1 MIQNWD
7 IVSRIDPQTKSLLY
21 ALVIDGTEHDARLI
35 AKKLAG
41 YAQAPTAA
49 VAPFVYQFELPSDMD
64 EGTLDKIRTAVTE
77 GISQTNKVNQFV
89 PGGVLGE
96 PLFNQDVT
104 KEDKDFP
111 TFITLDPSESFFSPS
126 GAGDVANRD
135 TIGRGSIDLDVP
147 AGLDLQKQV
156 VSTQSEALPEELAK
170 LAAKHQPNATTVPP
184 APAEK
189 APAEEVHAPQVPAAE
204 PAQGP
209 AVPAAETPVPE
220 VSAPAEEGNPINDKD
235 MLIKDMEGT
244 LLDQMPLD
252 DIFEAKTKYDMFLD
266 LNDPKANQQANAGR
280 DAKLGD
286 LADGK
291 DSLEETFNIFE
302 QKIKDETCFM
312 DLDAQ
317 GHITTRAAGA
327 ATPEKAP
334 AAQVSVPPAEDK
346 KPEEPAA
353 QAAVPP
359 IQATPQEPSA
369 PVSKPQAPEEDSL
382 KIQIRAPQPQT
393 AQETPA
399 AVQEAPGNDTFRLS
413 NHDSTIHPEASG
425 MPDVAAPQTAQ
436 EPEKENSV
444 QMPEEL
450 KILDTIAPVAG
461 VSVRHFDATEH
472 QPANPDTDLPEIT
485 IRERVDAL
493 EKTFNLETTI
503 NKETLQR
510 TFQQTLDTETPELAH
525 PLRTETTAM
534 REMREHQEALLREG
548 VAPEVP
554 QMAPKVQQAEPQAP
568 QAVPQAPQMAQAVPE
583 VPQMAQT
590 EPQAPQMAQAE
601 PQAPQAEISMPA
613 ATVVPSAP
621 QQQVATQEQATPQ
634 QQVAPQ
640 PKPSV
645 PGAPT
650 PAAPV
655 LAPAKPADLPD
666 IPRVQPAQ
674 SVAPAQPA
682 KPQAAP
688 VEAAPA
694 QPAPAV
700 QEVALPKHKTFR
712 IKLKK
717 PLEQTK
723 APAIDD
729 LHLQNDNKA
738 ESVMQENNEAKHTFR
753 IRRKEPLT
761 QPQAPLQPAAP
772 RPEPV
777 QAPQQPHVPPTPA
790 QPAVQPAPMQQPA
803 PQPAVQP
810 APVPQPAPAPQPAVQ
825 PAPVQQHAPTP
836 QPAPARPAALGPNS
850 TGARVEKPKTIDH
863 SIELPLSELKKHN
876 WPLEVPLVPTYTLE
890 NLVISVNRFAHATT
904 VSVIDAPGKLY
915 NPLVL
920 FGPTGTGKT
929 HFLNAIGYAMS
940 QKLGQE
946 NIFMTNGV
954 RLSRGIQRYVM
965 EGNIDKFEKFMD
977 SVKVLLIDD
986 IHLIAVNEQNR
997 VHISNLLNKFLK
1009 AQKQIVIT
1017 SKYPPESL
1025 AKLEELINFK
1035 LDSGWISELKS
1046 AHGPAHFKIVKKML
1060 TDNGIDLTDNQ
1071 VEAFFG
1077 APNIT
1082 LSTVSRSIRRIK
1094 VLEQVIFP
1102 GLEGVDRSQVM
1113 ILEKLLATKGED
1125 KNSAIMKHSPDEIT
1139 SLPPFGKG
1147 EWGRIGFFYPQNS
1160 SNMMNWMVYALSERA
1175 KELGIEG
1182 SFEIAVRSSY
1192 ATENVISSAFK
1203 IANLCDNKKLKGAV
1217 ILGPSLQVCDPSV
1230 RENFYDILT
1239 HMLEVMLIRC
1249 GIINMEDVSLP
1260 STYVKLI
1267 SELLR

>member
-170 LAAKHQPNATTVPP
+170 LAAKHQPNAAAVPP

-189 APAEEVHAPQVPAAE
+189 APAEEVHTPQVPAAAE

-209 AVPAAETPVPE
+209 AVPAAETPAPE
-220 VSAPAEEGNPINDKD
+220 VSAPAEESNPINDKD

-359 IQATPQEPSA
+359 LQTAPQEPSA

-393 AQETPA
+393 AQETPSA
-399 AVQEAPGNDTFRLS
+399 AQEAPGNDMFRLS
-413 NHDSTIHPEASG
+413 NHDGTIHPAASG
-425 MPDVAAPQTAQ
+425 MPDVAAPQTAPQ
-436 EPEKENSV
+436 PEKENSV

-534 REMREHQEALLREG
+534 REMRERQEALLREG
-548 VAPEVP
+548 VA
-554 QMAPKVQQAEPQAP
+554 
-568 QAVPQAPQMAQAVPE
+568 PQAPQMAQAVPE
-583 VPQMAQT
+583 VPQ
-590 EPQAPQMAQAE
+590 
-601 PQAPQAEISMPA
+601 AEISMPA
-613 ATVVPSAP
+613 APDVPLASQGQVAP
-621 QQQVATQEQATPQ
+621 QQQVAMQE
-634 QQVAPQ
+634 QVAPQ

-645 PGAPT
+645 PGAPM

-655 LAPAKPADLPD
+655 LAPAQPADLPD

-674 SVAPAQPA
+674 SVAPAQSA

-700 QEVALPKHKTFR
+700 QEVTLPKHKTFR

-717 PLEQTK
+717 PLEQTQ
-723 APAIDD
+723 APATDD

-777 QAPQQPHVPPTPA
+777 QAPQQPQVPPIPA

-810 APVPQPAPAPQPAVQ
+810 APVPHAPQPAVQ
-825 PAPVQQHAPTP
+825 PAPVQQPAPAP

-1125 KNSAIMKHSPDEIT
+1125 QNSAIMKHSPDEIT

>member
-170 LAAKHQPNATTVPP
+170 LAAKHRPNAATVPP

-189 APAEEVHAPQVPAAE
+189 APAAEVHAPQVPAAE

-209 AVPAAETPVPE
+209 AVPAAETPAPE
-220 VSAPAEEGNPINDKD
+220 VSAPAEESNPINDKD

-359 IQATPQEPSA
+359 IQAAPQEPSA

-399 AVQEAPGNDTFRLS
+399 AAQEAPGNDTFRLS
-413 NHDSTIHPEASG
+413 NHDGTINPAASG
-425 MPDVAAPQTAQ
+425 MPDVAAPQTAP

-485 IRERVDAL
+485 IRERVDVL

-534 REMREHQEALLREG
+534 REMRERQEALLREG

-554 QMAPKVQQAEPQAP
+554 QVAPKVQQAEPQAP
-568 QAVPQAPQMAQAVPE
+568 QMAQVVPEVPQAVPE
-583 VPQMAQT
+583 VPQI
-590 EPQAPQMAQAE
+590 APKVQQAE
-601 PQAPQAEISMPA
+601 PQVPQAEISMPA
-613 ATVVPSAP
+613 
-621 QQQVATQEQATPQ
+621 
-634 QQVAPQ
+634 
-640 PKPSV
+640 
-645 PGAPT
+645 G
-650 PAAPV
+650 PV

-674 SVAPAQPA
+674 SVVPAQPA

-688 VEAAPA
+688 VEASPA

-723 APAIDD
+723 APATDD

-777 QAPQQPHVPPTPA
+777 QAPQQPQVPPIPA

-810 APVPQPAPAPQPAVQ
+810 APVPHAPQPAVQ
-825 PAPVQQHAPTP
+825 PAPVQQPAPAP

-1125 KNSAIMKHSPDEIT
+1125 QNSAIMKHSPDEIT

>member
-111 TFITLDPSESFFSPS
+111 TFITLDPSESFFRPS
-126 GAGDVANRD
+126 ETGENSVGRVAA
-135 TIGRGSIDLDVP
+135 GRGSIDLDMP
-147 AGLDLQKQV
+147 TGIDLQKQV
-156 VSTQSEALPEELAK
+156 ISTQTDNTPDEA
-170 LAAKHQPNATTVPP
+170 QPAPQPQVPP
-184 APAEK
+184 QGTAPAE
-189 APAEEVHAPQVPAAE
+189 PEVVAVRPTAAVNAAE
-204 PAQGP
+204 ATPST
-209 AVPAAETPVPE
+209 ET
-220 VSAPAEEGNPINDKD
+220 GNPINDKD

-266 LNDPKANQQANAGR
+266 LNDPKINQQANAGR
-280 DAKLGD
+280 NAKLAD

-312 DLDAQ
+312 DLDEH
-317 GHITTRAAGA
+317 GHITMRAPVPAQPEQTPA
-327 ATPEKAP
+327 AQTPRVAPAP
-334 AAQVSVPPAEDK
+334 AAEVKEPQVPAKPAPTSTENTVPDAVSA
-346 KPEEPAA
+346 PAA
-353 QAAVPP
+353 EARE
-359 IQATPQEPSA
+359 TA
-369 PVSKPQAPEEDSL
+369 PAQEDSL
-382 KIQIRAPQPQT
+382 KIQIRTPQ
-393 AQETPA
+393 AQEDSSALQTPK
-399 AVQEAPGNDTFRLS
+399 VAPNEPDTLQLS
-413 NHDSTIHPEASG
+413 NHNGAIDPLPVGQTGEPAQMEPEAEE
-425 MPDVAAPQTAQ
+425 DAA
-436 EPEKENSV
+436 

-450 KILDTIAPVAG
+450 KILNTVSPMAG

-472 QPANPDTDLPEIT
+472 PAENPDSDLPEIT
-485 IRERVDAL
+485 IRERVDVL
-493 EKTFNLETTI
+493 DKTFNLETTI
-503 NKETLQR
+503 NKETIQR
-510 TFQQTLDTETPELAH
+510 TFQHSLNTQSPEKAR

-534 REMREHQEALLREG
+534 REMRLRQEARLNEG
-548 VAPEVP
+548 LT
-554 QMAPKVQQAEPQAP
+554 PQAP
-568 QAVPQAPQMAQAVPE
+568 QIQ
-583 VPQMAQT
+583 
-590 EPQAPQMAQAE
+590 EPQANTFTAKAQHPAV
-601 PQAPQAEISMPA
+601 PTAPEEKSASLSAMP
-613 ATVVPSAP
+613 P
-621 QQQVATQEQATPQ
+621 
-634 QQVAPQ
+634 
-640 PKPSV
+640 
-645 PGAPT
+645 
-650 PAAPV
+650 
-655 LAPAKPADLPD
+655 
-666 IPRVQPAQ
+666 
-674 SVAPAQPA
+674 VAPALAATPEPATQPA
-682 KPQAAP
+682 ALQTAP
-688 VEAAPA
+688 TAPA
-694 QPAPAV
+694 PMPQPEEPVPPAA
-700 QEVALPKHKTFR
+700 QEVALPKHQTFR

-717 PLEQTK
+717 PLEQTQ
-723 APAIDD
+723 ASANDD
-729 LHLQNDNKA
+729 LYLQNDKKA
-738 ESVMQENNEAKHTFR
+738 ESVMQENNEAKLTFR

-761 QPQAPLQPAAP
+761 QPHAPVQPAAP
-772 RPEPV
+772 QVAQAPV
-777 QAPQQPHVPPTPA
+777 QAPHQPHVPTTPA
-790 QPAVQPAPMQQPA
+790 QPAVRPTPAPQPSVHPAPMQQAAPA
-803 PQPAVQP
+803 PK
-810 APVPQPAPAPQPAVQ
+810 PAPAQVS
-825 PAPVQQHAPTP
+825 
-836 QPAPARPAALGPNS
+836 ALGPNS
-850 TGARVEKPKTIDH
+850 TGAKIEKTKTIDH

-876 WPLEVPLVPTYTLE
+876 WPLEVPLVPTFTLD
-890 NLVISVNRFAHATT
+890 NMVISVNRFAHATT
-904 VSVIDAPGKLY
+904 VSVIDSPGKLY

-1060 TDNGIDLTDNQ
+1060 TDNGIDLTDSQ

-1077 APNIT
+1077 APNMT

-1102 GLEGVDRSQVM
+1102 GLEGVDRSQAM

-1125 KNSAIMKHSPDEIT
+1125 QNSAIMKRSPDEIT

-1192 ATENVISSAFK
+1192 ATENIISSAFK

-1249 GIINMEDVSLP
+1249 GIINMEDAGLP

>member
-126 GAGDVANRD
+126 GAGDVANRN

-147 AGLDLQKQV
+147 AGLDMQKQV

-170 LAAKHQPNATTVPP
+170 LAAKHQPDAATVPP

-317 GHITTRAAGA
+317 GHITTRAAQA

-359 IQATPQEPSA
+359 IQTAPQEPSV

-413 NHDSTIHPEASG
+413 NHDGTINPAASG
-425 MPDVAAPQTAQ
+425 MPDVAAPQTAPQ
-436 EPEKENSV
+436 PEKENSV

-534 REMREHQEALLREG
+534 REMRERQEALLREG

-554 QMAPKVQQAEPQAP
+554 QIAPKVQQAE
-568 QAVPQAPQMAQAVPE
+568 PQAPQMAQAVPE
-583 VPQMAQT
+583 VPQIAPKVQQT
-590 EPQAPQMAQAE
+590 EPQV
-601 PQAPQAEISMPA
+601 PQAEISMPA
-613 ATVVPSAP
+613 
-621 QQQVATQEQATPQ
+621 
-634 QQVAPQ
+634 
-640 PKPSV
+640 
-645 PGAPT
+645 G
-650 PAAPV
+650 PV

-723 APAIDD
+723 APATDD

-777 QAPQQPHVPPTPA
+777 QAPQQPQVPPTPA

-810 APVPQPAPAPQPAVQ
+810 APVPHAPQPAVQ
-825 PAPVQQHAPTP
+825 PAPVQQTAPAP

-1125 KNSAIMKHSPDEIT
+1125 QNSAIMKHSPDEIT

>member
-126 GAGDVANRD
+126 EAGDVANRD

-170 LAAKHQPNATTVPP
+170 LAAKHQPNAATVPP

-204 PAQGP
+204 PAQVP
-209 AVPAAETPVPE
+209 AVPAAETPAPE
-220 VSAPAEEGNPINDKD
+220 ASAPAEEGNPINDKD

-334 AAQVSVPPAEDK
+334 AAQVSVPPAKDK

-359 IQATPQEPSA
+359 IQTAPQEPSA

-382 KIQIRAPQPQT
+382 KIQIRAPQPQP

-399 AVQEAPGNDTFRLS
+399 AAQEAPGNDTFRLS
-413 NHDSTIHPEASG
+413 NHDGTINPAASG
-425 MPDVAAPQTAQ
+425 MPDVAAPQTAPQ
-436 EPEKENSV
+436 PGKENSV

-485 IRERVDAL
+485 IRERVDVL

-534 REMREHQEALLREG
+534 REMRERQEALLREG

-554 QMAPKVQQAEPQAP
+554 QIAPKVQQAEPQAP
-568 QAVPQAPQMAQAVPE
+568 QMAQAVPD
-583 VPQMAQT
+583 VPQV
-590 EPQAPQMAQAE
+590 APKVQQAE
-601 PQAPQAEISMPA
+601 PQVPQAEISMPA
-613 ATVVPSAP
+613 
-621 QQQVATQEQATPQ
+621 
-634 QQVAPQ
+634 
-640 PKPSV
+640 
-645 PGAPT
+645 G
-650 PAAPV
+650 PV

-717 PLEQTK
+717 PLEQTQ
-723 APAIDD
+723 APATDD

-777 QAPQQPHVPPTPA
+777 QAPQQPQVPPIPA

-810 APVPQPAPAPQPAVQ
+810 APVPHAPQPAVQ
-825 PAPVQQHAPTP
+825 PAPVQQPAPAP

-1125 KNSAIMKHSPDEIT
+1125 QNSAIMKHSPDEIT

>member
-147 AGLDLQKQV
+147 AGLDMQKQV

-170 LAAKHQPNATTVPP
+170 LAAKHRPDAAAVPP

-189 APAEEVHAPQVPAAE
+189 APAAEVHAPQVPAAE
-204 PAQGP
+204 PAQVP

-220 VSAPAEEGNPINDKD
+220 VSATAEEGNPINDKD

-334 AAQVSVPPAEDK
+334 AAQASVPPAEDK

-359 IQATPQEPSA
+359 LQTAPQEPSA

-399 AVQEAPGNDTFRLS
+399 TVQEAPGNDTFRLS
-413 NHDSTIHPEASG
+413 NHDGTINPAASG
-425 MPDVAAPQTAQ
+425 MPDVAAPQTAPQ
-436 EPEKENSV
+436 PEKENSV

-534 REMREHQEALLREG
+534 REMRERQEALLREG

-554 QMAPKVQQAEPQAP
+554 QVAPKVQQAEPQ
-568 QAVPQAPQMAQAVPE
+568 V
-583 VPQMAQT
+583 
-590 EPQAPQMAQAE
+590 
-601 PQAPQAEISMPA
+601 PQAEISMPA
-613 ATVVPSAP
+613 
-621 QQQVATQEQATPQ
+621 
-634 QQVAPQ
+634 
-640 PKPSV
+640 
-645 PGAPT
+645 G
-650 PAAPV
+650 PV
-655 LAPAKPADLPD
+655 LAPTKPADLPD

-723 APAIDD
+723 APATDD

-777 QAPQQPHVPPTPA
+777 QAPQQPQVPPIPA

-810 APVPQPAPAPQPAVQ
+810 APVPHAPQPAVQ
-825 PAPVQQHAPTP
+825 PAPVQQPAPAP

-1125 KNSAIMKHSPDEIT
+1125 QNSAIMKHSPDEIT

>member
-126 GAGDVANRD
+126 EAGDVANRD

-156 VSTQSEALPEELAK
+156 VSTQSEALPEELAE
-170 LAAKHQPNATTVPP
+170 LAAKHQPNAATVPP

-189 APAEEVHAPQVPAAE
+189 APAEEVHAPQVPAAAE

-209 AVPAAETPVPE
+209 AVPAAETPAPE
-220 VSAPAEEGNPINDKD
+220 VSAPAEESNPINDKD

-317 GHITTRAAGA
+317 GHITTRAAQA

-334 AAQVSVPPAEDK
+334 AAQASVPPAEDK

-359 IQATPQEPSA
+359 IQAAPQEPSV

-399 AVQEAPGNDTFRLS
+399 AAQETPGNDTFRLS
-413 NHDSTIHPEASG
+413 NHDGTIHPAASG
-425 MPDVAAPQTAQ
+425 MPDVAAPQTAPQ
-436 EPEKENSV
+436 PEKENSV

-450 KILDTIAPVAG
+450 KILDTIAPVSG

-485 IRERVDAL
+485 IRERVDVL

-534 REMREHQEALLREG
+534 REMRERQEALLREG

-554 QMAPKVQQAEPQAP
+554 QVAPKVQQAEPQAP
-568 QAVPQAPQMAQAVPE
+568 QMAQAVPDVPQAEPHQAPQMAQV
-583 VPQMAQT
+583 
-590 EPQAPQMAQAE
+590 APKVQQAE
-601 PQAPQAEISMPA
+601 PQVPQAEISMPA
-613 ATVVPSAP
+613 
-621 QQQVATQEQATPQ
+621 
-634 QQVAPQ
+634 
-640 PKPSV
+640 
-645 PGAPT
+645 G
-650 PAAPV
+650 PV
-655 LAPAKPADLPD
+655 LAPAQPADLPD
-666 IPRVQPAQ
+666 IPQVQPAQ

-723 APAIDD
+723 APATDD

-761 QPQAPLQPAAP
+761 QPQAPLQPAAL

-777 QAPQQPHVPPTPA
+777 QAPQQPQVPPTPA

-810 APVPQPAPAPQPAVQ
+810 APVPHAPQPAVQ
-825 PAPVQQHAPTP
+825 PAPVQQPAPAP

-1125 KNSAIMKHSPDEIT
+1125 QNSAIMKHSPDEIT

>member
-170 LAAKHQPNATTVPP
+170 LAAKHQPNAATVPL

-189 APAEEVHAPQVPAAE
+189 APAEEVHAPQVPAAAE

-209 AVPAAETPVPE
+209 AVPAAETPAPE

-334 AAQVSVPPAEDK
+334 AAQASVPPAEDK

-359 IQATPQEPSA
+359 IQTAPQEPSA

-413 NHDSTIHPEASG
+413 NHDGTIHPAASG
-425 MPDVAAPQTAQ
+425 MPDVAAPQTAPQ
-436 EPEKENSV
+436 PEKENSV

-485 IRERVDAL
+485 IRERVDVL

-534 REMREHQEALLREG
+534 REMRERQEALLREG

-554 QMAPKVQQAEPQAP
+554 QVAPKVQQAEPQ
-568 QAVPQAPQMAQAVPE
+568 V
-583 VPQMAQT
+583 
-590 EPQAPQMAQAE
+590 
-601 PQAPQAEISMPA
+601 PQAEISMPA
-613 ATVVPSAP
+613 
-621 QQQVATQEQATPQ
+621 
-634 QQVAPQ
+634 
-640 PKPSV
+640 
-645 PGAPT
+645 G
-650 PAAPV
+650 PV
-655 LAPAKPADLPD
+655 LAPAQPADLPD
-666 IPRVQPAQ
+666 IPQVQPAQ

-717 PLEQTK
+717 PLEQTQ
-723 APAIDD
+723 APATDD

-777 QAPQQPHVPPTPA
+777 QAPQQPQVPPTPA

-810 APVPQPAPAPQPAVQ
+810 APVPHAPQPAVQ
-825 PAPVQQHAPTP
+825 PAPVQQPAPAP

>member
-170 LAAKHQPNATTVPP
+170 LAAKHRPNAATVPP

-189 APAEEVHAPQVPAAE
+189 APAAEIHAPQVPAAAE

-209 AVPAAETPVPE
+209 AVPAAETPAPE

-346 KPEEPAA
+346 KPEKPAA

-359 IQATPQEPSA
+359 IQTAPQEPSA

-399 AVQEAPGNDTFRLS
+399 AAQETPGNGTFRLS
-413 NHDSTIHPEASG
+413 NHDGTIHPAASG
-425 MPDVAAPQTAQ
+425 MPDVAAPQTAPQ
-436 EPEKENSV
+436 PEKENSV

-534 REMREHQEALLREG
+534 REMRERQEALLREG

-554 QMAPKVQQAEPQAP
+554 QVAPKVQQAEPQAP
-568 QAVPQAPQMAQAVPE
+568 QMAQVVPEVPQAVPE
-583 VPQMAQT
+583 VPQIAPKVQQT
-590 EPQAPQMAQAE
+590 EPQV
-601 PQAPQAEISMPA
+601 PQAEISMPA
-613 ATVVPSAP
+613 
-621 QQQVATQEQATPQ
+621 
-634 QQVAPQ
+634 
-640 PKPSV
+640 
-645 PGAPT
+645 G
-650 PAAPV
+650 PV

-712 IKLKK
+712 IKLRK

-723 APAIDD
+723 APATDD

-777 QAPQQPHVPPTPA
+777 QAPQQPQVPPTPA

-803 PQPAVQP
+803 PQPAVQS
-810 APVPQPAPAPQPAVQ
+810 ASVPHAPQPAVQ
-825 PAPVQQHAPTP
+825 PAPVQQPAPAPAP

-1125 KNSAIMKHSPDEIT
+1125 QNSAIMKHSPDEIT

>member
-147 AGLDLQKQV
+147 AGIDLQKQV
-156 VSTQSEALPEELAK
+156 VSTQSEALPKELAD
-170 LAAKHQPNATTVPP
+170 LAAKHRPNAATVPP

-220 VSAPAEEGNPINDKD
+220 VSATAEEGNPINDKD

-244 LLDQMPLD
+244 LLDKMPLD

-317 GHITTRAAGA
+317 GHITTRAAQA

-359 IQATPQEPSA
+359 IQAAPQEPSA

-399 AVQEAPGNDTFRLS
+399 AVQEAPGNDTFRLN
-413 NHDSTIHPEASG
+413 NHDGTIHPEASG
-425 MPDVAAPQTAQ
+425 MPDVAAPQTAP

-450 KILDTIAPVAG
+450 KILDTIAPVSG

-485 IRERVDAL
+485 IRERVDVL

-534 REMREHQEALLREG
+534 REMRERQEALLREG

-554 QMAPKVQQAEPQAP
+554 QVAPKVQQAE
-568 QAVPQAPQMAQAVPE
+568 PQAPQMAQAVPE
-583 VPQMAQT
+583 VPQI
-590 EPQAPQMAQAE
+590 APKVQQAE
-601 PQAPQAEISMPA
+601 PQVPQTEISMPA
-613 ATVVPSAP
+613 APDVPLASQGQVAP
-621 QQQVATQEQATPQ
+621 QQQVAMQEQ
-634 QQVAPQ
+634 VVPQ

-650 PAAPV
+650 PAGPV
-655 LAPAKPADLPD
+655 LAPAQPADLPD

-717 PLEQTK
+717 PLEQTQ
-723 APAIDD
+723 APATDD

-790 QPAVQPAPMQQPA
+790 QPAVHPAPMQQPA
-803 PQPAVQP
+803 PQPVVQP

-825 PAPVQQHAPTP
+825 PAPVQQPAPTP
-836 QPAPARPAALGPNS
+836 QPAPVRPAALGPNS

>member
-170 LAAKHQPNATTVPP
+170 LAAKHRPNAEAVPP

-189 APAEEVHAPQVPAAE
+189 APAEEVHAPQGPAAE

-220 VSAPAEEGNPINDKD
+220 VSAPAEENNPINDKD

-244 LLDQMPLD
+244 LLDKMPLD

-327 ATPEKAP
+327 ATPGKAP

-353 QAAVPP
+353 QAAQAAVPP
-359 IQATPQEPSA
+359 IQAAPQEPSA

-413 NHDSTIHPEASG
+413 NHDDTIHPEANG
-425 MPDVAAPQTAQ
+425 MPDVAAPQTAP

-450 KILDTIAPVAG
+450 KILNTIAPVSG

-534 REMREHQEALLREG
+534 REMREHQEALLRDG

-568 QAVPQAPQMAQAVPE
+568 QMAQAVPD
-583 VPQMAQT
+583 V
-590 EPQAPQMAQAE
+590 
-601 PQAPQAEISMPA
+601 PQAEISMPA
-613 ATVVPSAP
+613 APDVPSAP
-621 QQQVATQEQATPQ
+621 QQQVATQEQAIPQ
-634 QQVAPQ
+634 QQVAPR

-645 PGAPT
+645 PGAPM

-655 LAPAKPADLPD
+655 LAPAQPADLPD

-717 PLEQTK
+717 PLEQTQ
-723 APAIDD
+723 APATDD

-825 PAPVQQHAPTP
+825 PAPVQQPAPAP

-946 NIFMTNGV
+946 NIFMTNGL

>member
-170 LAAKHQPNATTVPP
+170 LAAKHRPNAATVPP

-189 APAEEVHAPQVPAAE
+189 APAAEVHAPQVPAAAE

-209 AVPAAETPVPE
+209 AVPAAETPAPE
-220 VSAPAEEGNPINDKD
+220 VSATAEEGNPINDKD

-359 IQATPQEPSA
+359 IQTAPQEPSA

-399 AVQEAPGNDTFRLS
+399 AVQETPGNDTFRLS
-413 NHDSTIHPEASG
+413 NHDGTIHPAASG
-425 MPDVAAPQTAQ
+425 MPDVAAPQTAPQ
-436 EPEKENSV
+436 PEKENSV

-485 IRERVDAL
+485 IRERVDVL

-534 REMREHQEALLREG
+534 REMRERQEALLREG

-554 QMAPKVQQAEPQAP
+554 QVAPKVQQAE
-568 QAVPQAPQMAQAVPE
+568 PQAPQMAQAVPE
-583 VPQMAQT
+583 VPQIVPKVQ
-590 EPQAPQMAQAE
+590 QAE
-601 PQAPQAEISMPA
+601 PQVPQAEISMPA
-613 ATVVPSAP
+613 
-621 QQQVATQEQATPQ
+621 
-634 QQVAPQ
+634 
-640 PKPSV
+640 
-645 PGAPT
+645 G
-650 PAAPV
+650 PV
-655 LAPAKPADLPD
+655 LAPAQPADLPD

-723 APAIDD
+723 APATDD

-777 QAPQQPHVPPTPA
+777 QAPQQPQVPPTPA
-790 QPAVQPAPMQQPA
+790 QPAVQPAPMQHSA

-810 APVPQPAPAPQPAVQ
+810 APVPHAPQPAVQ
-825 PAPVQQHAPTP
+825 PAPVQQPAPAP

-1125 KNSAIMKHSPDEIT
+1125 QNSAIMKHSPDEIT

>member
-126 GAGDVANRD
+126 EAGDVANRD

-156 VSTQSEALPEELAK
+156 VSTQSEALPEELAE
-170 LAAKHQPNATTVPP
+170 LAAKHQPNAATVPP

-189 APAEEVHAPQVPAAE
+189 APAEEVHAPKVPAAE
-204 PAQGP
+204 PAQVP
-209 AVPAAETPVPE
+209 AVPAAETPAPE

-317 GHITTRAAGA
+317 GHITTRAAQA

-334 AAQVSVPPAEDK
+334 AAQASVPPAEDK

-359 IQATPQEPSA
+359 IQAAPQEPSV

-399 AVQEAPGNDTFRLS
+399 AAQETPGNDTFRLS
-413 NHDSTIHPEASG
+413 NHDGTIHPAASG
-425 MPDVAAPQTAQ
+425 MPDVAAPQTAPQ
-436 EPEKENSV
+436 PEKENSV

-450 KILDTIAPVAG
+450 KILDTIAPVSG

-485 IRERVDAL
+485 IRERVDVL

-534 REMREHQEALLREG
+534 REMRERQEALLREG

-554 QMAPKVQQAEPQAP
+554 QVAPKVQQAEPQAP
-568 QAVPQAPQMAQAVPE
+568 QMAQAVPD
-583 VPQMAQT
+583 VPQA
-590 EPQAPQMAQAE
+590 EPQAPQMAQVAPKVQQAE
-601 PQAPQAEISMPA
+601 PQVPQAEISMPA
-613 ATVVPSAP
+613 
-621 QQQVATQEQATPQ
+621 
-634 QQVAPQ
+634 
-640 PKPSV
+640 
-645 PGAPT
+645 G
-650 PAAPV
+650 PV
-655 LAPAKPADLPD
+655 LAPAQPADLPD
-666 IPRVQPAQ
+666 IPQVQPAQ

-723 APAIDD
+723 APATDD

-777 QAPQQPHVPPTPA
+777 QAPQQPQVPPTPA
-790 QPAVQPAPMQQPA
+790 QPAVQPAPMQHSA

-810 APVPQPAPAPQPAVQ
+810 APVPHSPQPAVQ
-825 PAPVQQHAPTP
+825 PAPVQQPAPAP

-1125 KNSAIMKHSPDEIT
+1125 QNSAIMKHSPDEIT

>member
-170 LAAKHQPNATTVPP
+170 LAAKHRPNAATVPP

-189 APAEEVHAPQVPAAE
+189 APAEEVHAPQVPAAAE

-209 AVPAAETPVPE
+209 AVPAAETPAPE
-220 VSAPAEEGNPINDKD
+220 VSATAEEGNPINDKD

-280 DAKLGD
+280 NAKLGD

-359 IQATPQEPSA
+359 IQTAPQEPSA

-413 NHDSTIHPEASG
+413 NHDGTINPAASG
-425 MPDVAAPQTAQ
+425 MPDVAAPQTAPQ
-436 EPEKENSV
+436 PEEENSV

-534 REMREHQEALLREG
+534 REMRERQEALLRKG

-554 QMAPKVQQAEPQAP
+554 QVAPKVQQAEPQAP
-568 QAVPQAPQMAQAVPE
+568 QMAQAVPDVPQAEHQAPQMAQAVPD
-583 VPQMAQT
+583 M
-590 EPQAPQMAQAE
+590 
-601 PQAPQAEISMPA
+601 PQAEISMPA
-613 ATVVPSAP
+613 
-621 QQQVATQEQATPQ
+621 
-634 QQVAPQ
+634 
-640 PKPSV
+640 
-645 PGAPT
+645 G
-650 PAAPV
+650 PV

-666 IPRVQPAQ
+666 SPQVQPAQ

-723 APAIDD
+723 APATDD

-777 QAPQQPHVPPTPA
+777 QAPQQPQVPPTPA

-810 APVPQPAPAPQPAVQ
+810 APAPHAPQPAVQ
-825 PAPVQQHAPTP
+825 PAPVQQPAPAP

>member
-126 GAGDVANRD
+126 GAGDVANRN

-147 AGLDLQKQV
+147 AGLDMQKQV

-170 LAAKHQPNATTVPP
+170 LAAKHRPNAAAVPP

-189 APAEEVHAPQVPAAE
+189 APAEEVHAPQVPAAAE

-209 AVPAAETPVPE
+209 AVPAAETPVPK

-317 GHITTRAAGA
+317 GHITTRAAGT

-359 IQATPQEPSA
+359 LQTAPQEPSV

-399 AVQEAPGNDTFRLS
+399 AAQETPGNDTFRLS
-413 NHDSTIHPEASG
+413 NHDGTIHPAASG
-425 MPDVAAPQTAQ
+425 MPDVAAPQTAPQ
-436 EPEKENSV
+436 PEKENSV

-485 IRERVDAL
+485 IRERVDVL

-534 REMREHQEALLREG
+534 REMRERQEVLLREG

-554 QMAPKVQQAEPQAP
+554 QAEPQAP
-568 QAVPQAPQMAQAVPE
+568 QMAQAVPDVPQAEPQAPQMAQAVPE
-583 VPQMAQT
+583 VPQI
-590 EPQAPQMAQAE
+590 APKVQQAE
-601 PQAPQAEISMPA
+601 PQVPQAEISMPA
-613 ATVVPSAP
+613 
-621 QQQVATQEQATPQ
+621 
-634 QQVAPQ
+634 
-640 PKPSV
+640 
-645 PGAPT
+645 G
-650 PAAPV
+650 PV
-655 LAPAKPADLPD
+655 LAPAQPADLPD

-717 PLEQTK
+717 PLEQTQ
-723 APAIDD
+723 APATDD

-777 QAPQQPHVPPTPA
+777 QAPQQPQVPPIPA

-810 APVPQPAPAPQPAVQ
+810 APVPHAPQPAVQ
-825 PAPVQQHAPTP
+825 PAPVQQPAPAP

-1125 KNSAIMKHSPDEIT
+1125 QNSAIMKHSPEEIT

>member
-170 LAAKHQPNATTVPP
+170 LAAKHRPNAAAIPP

-204 PAQGP
+204 PEQGP
-209 AVPAAETPVPE
+209 AVPAAETPAPE

-334 AAQVSVPPAEDK
+334 AAQASVPPAEDK
-346 KPEEPAA
+346 KPEKPAA

-359 IQATPQEPSA
+359 IQAAPQEPSV

-413 NHDSTIHPEASG
+413 NHDGTIHPAASG
-425 MPDVAAPQTAQ
+425 MPDVAAPQTAPQ
-436 EPEKENSV
+436 PEKENSV

-450 KILDTIAPVAG
+450 KILDTIAPVSG

-485 IRERVDAL
+485 IRERVDVL

-534 REMREHQEALLREG
+534 REMRERQEALLREG
-548 VAPEVP
+548 VAPKVP
-554 QMAPKVQQAEPQAP
+554 QVAPKVQQAEPQAP
-568 QAVPQAPQMAQAVPE
+568 QMAQAVPDVPQAEPQAPQMVQAVPE
-583 VPQMAQT
+583 VPQ
-590 EPQAPQMAQAE
+590 AE
-601 PQAPQAEISMPA
+601 PQVPQAEISMPA
-613 ATVVPSAP
+613 
-621 QQQVATQEQATPQ
+621 
-634 QQVAPQ
+634 
-640 PKPSV
+640 
-645 PGAPT
+645 G
-650 PAAPV
+650 PV
-655 LAPAKPADLPD
+655 LAPAQPADLPD

-723 APAIDD
+723 APATDD

-777 QAPQQPHVPPTPA
+777 QAPQQPQVPPAPT
-790 QPAVQPAPMQQPA
+790 QPAVQPAPMQHSA

-810 APVPQPAPAPQPAVQ
+810 APVPHAPQPAVQ
-825 PAPVQQHAPTP
+825 PAPVQQPAPAP

-1125 KNSAIMKHSPDEIT
+1125 QNSAIMKHSPEEIT

>member
-126 GAGDVANRD
+126 EAGDVANRD

-170 LAAKHQPNATTVPP
+170 LAAKHRPNAATVPP

-189 APAEEVHAPQVPAAE
+189 APAAEVHAPQVPAAAE

-209 AVPAAETPVPE
+209 AVPAAETPAPE

-353 QAAVPP
+353 QSAVPP
-359 IQATPQEPSA
+359 IQTAPQEPSV

-399 AVQEAPGNDTFRLS
+399 AVQETPGNDTFRLS
-413 NHDSTIHPEASG
+413 NHDGTIHPAASG
-425 MPDVAAPQTAQ
+425 MPDVAAPQTAPQ
-436 EPEKENSV
+436 PEKENSV

-472 QPANPDTDLPEIT
+472 QPANPDTNLPEIT
-485 IRERVDAL
+485 IRERVDVL

-534 REMREHQEALLREG
+534 REMRERQEALLREG

-554 QMAPKVQQAEPQAP
+554 QVAPKVQQAE
-568 QAVPQAPQMAQAVPE
+568 PQAPQMAQAVPE
-583 VPQMAQT
+583 VPQV
-590 EPQAPQMAQAE
+590 APKVQQAE
-601 PQAPQAEISMPA
+601 PQVPQAEISMPA
-613 ATVVPSAP
+613 
-621 QQQVATQEQATPQ
+621 
-634 QQVAPQ
+634 
-640 PKPSV
+640 
-645 PGAPT
+645 G
-650 PAAPV
+650 PV
-655 LAPAKPADLPD
+655 LAPAQPADLPD
-666 IPRVQPAQ
+666 IPQVQPAQ

-723 APAIDD
+723 APATDD

-777 QAPQQPHVPPTPA
+777 QAPQQPQVPPIPA

-810 APVPQPAPAPQPAVQ
+810 APVPHAPQPAVQ
-825 PAPVQQHAPTP
+825 PAPVQQPAPAP

-1125 KNSAIMKHSPDEIT
+1125 QNSAIMKHSPDEIT

>member
-126 GAGDVANRD
+126 EAGDVANRD

-147 AGLDLQKQV
+147 AGLDMQKQV

-170 LAAKHQPNATTVPP
+170 LAAKHQPNAATVPP

-189 APAEEVHAPQVPAAE
+189 APAKEVHAPQGPAAE

-209 AVPAAETPVPE
+209 AVPAAETPAPE

-280 DAKLGD
+280 NAKLGD

-317 GHITTRAAGA
+317 GHITTRAAQA

-334 AAQVSVPPAEDK
+334 AAQASVPPAEDK

-359 IQATPQEPSA
+359 IQTAPQEPSA
-369 PVSKPQAPEEDSL
+369 PGSKPQAPEEDSL

-399 AVQEAPGNDTFRLS
+399 AAQEAPGNDMFRLS
-413 NHDSTIHPEASG
+413 NHDGTIHPAASG
-425 MPDVAAPQTAQ
+425 MPDVAAPQTAPQ
-436 EPEKENSV
+436 PEKENSV

-534 REMREHQEALLREG
+534 REMRERQEALLREG

-554 QMAPKVQQAEPQAP
+554 QIAPKVQQAESQ
-568 QAVPQAPQMAQAVPE
+568 V
-583 VPQMAQT
+583 
-590 EPQAPQMAQAE
+590 
-601 PQAPQAEISMPA
+601 PQAEISMPA
-613 ATVVPSAP
+613 
-621 QQQVATQEQATPQ
+621 
-634 QQVAPQ
+634 
-640 PKPSV
+640 
-645 PGAPT
+645 G
-650 PAAPV
+650 PV

-666 IPRVQPAQ
+666 IPQVQPAQ

-723 APAIDD
+723 APATDD

-777 QAPQQPHVPPTPA
+777 QAPQQPQVPPTPA
-790 QPAVQPAPMQQPA
+790 QPAVQPAPMQHPA

-810 APVPQPAPAPQPAVQ
+810 APVPHAPQPAVQ
-825 PAPVQQHAPTP
+825 PAPVQQPAPAP
-836 QPAPARPAALGPNS
+836 QPAPVRPAALGPNS

>member
-170 LAAKHQPNATTVPP
+170 LAAKHQPNAATVPP

-189 APAEEVHAPQVPAAE
+189 APAEEVHAPQVPAAAE

-209 AVPAAETPVPE
+209 AVPAAETPAPE

-317 GHITTRAAGA
+317 GHITTRAAQA

-359 IQATPQEPSA
+359 IQTAPQEPSA

-393 AQETPA
+393 AQETPTA
-399 AVQEAPGNDTFRLS
+399 AQETPGNDTFRLS
-413 NHDSTIHPEASG
+413 NHDGTINPAASG
-425 MPDVAAPQTAQ
+425 MPDVAAPQTAPQ
-436 EPEKENSV
+436 PEKENSV

-450 KILDTIAPVAG
+450 KILDTIAPVSG

-485 IRERVDAL
+485 IRERVDVL

-534 REMREHQEALLREG
+534 REMRERQEALLREG

-554 QMAPKVQQAEPQAP
+554 QVVPEVPQAE
-568 QAVPQAPQMAQAVPE
+568 PQAPQMAQAVPD
-583 VPQMAQT
+583 VPQA
-590 EPQAPQMAQAE
+590 EPQAPQMAQVAPKVQQAE
-601 PQAPQAEISMPA
+601 PQVPQAEISMPA
-613 ATVVPSAP
+613 
-621 QQQVATQEQATPQ
+621 
-634 QQVAPQ
+634 
-640 PKPSV
+640 
-645 PGAPT
+645 G
-650 PAAPV
+650 PV

-717 PLEQTK
+717 PLEQTQ
-723 APAIDD
+723 APATDD

-777 QAPQQPHVPPTPA
+777 QAPQQPQVPTTPA
-790 QPAVQPAPMQQPA
+790 QPAVQPAPMQHSA
-803 PQPAVQP
+803 PQPTVQP
-810 APVPQPAPAPQPAVQ
+810 APVPHAPQPAVQ
-825 PAPVQQHAPTP
+825 PAPVQQPAPAP

-1125 KNSAIMKHSPDEIT
+1125 QNSAIMKHSPDEIT

>member
-147 AGLDLQKQV
+147 AGLDMQKQV

-170 LAAKHQPNATTVPP
+170 LAAKHRPNAATVPP

-189 APAEEVHAPQVPAAE
+189 APAAEVHAPQVPAAAE

-209 AVPAAETPVPE
+209 AVPTAETPAPE

-359 IQATPQEPSA
+359 IQTAPQEPSA

-399 AVQEAPGNDTFRLS
+399 AVQETPGNDTFRLS
-413 NHDSTIHPEASG
+413 NHDGTIHPAASG
-425 MPDVAAPQTAQ
+425 MPDVAAPQTAPQ
-436 EPEKENSV
+436 PEEENSV

-450 KILDTIAPVAG
+450 KILNTIAPVAG

-485 IRERVDAL
+485 IRERVDVL

-503 NKETLQR
+503 NKDTLQR

-534 REMREHQEALLREG
+534 REMRERQEALLREG
-548 VAPEVP
+548 VAPKVP
-554 QMAPKVQQAEPQAP
+554 QVAPKVQQAEPQAP
-568 QAVPQAPQMAQAVPE
+568 QMAQAVPD
-583 VPQMAQT
+583 VPQI
-590 EPQAPQMAQAE
+590 APQVQQAE
-601 PQAPQAEISMPA
+601 PQVPQAEISMPA
-613 ATVVPSAP
+613 
-621 QQQVATQEQATPQ
+621 
-634 QQVAPQ
+634 
-640 PKPSV
+640 
-645 PGAPT
+645 G
-650 PAAPV
+650 PV

-723 APAIDD
+723 APATDD

-777 QAPQQPHVPPTPA
+777 QAPQQPQVPPIPA

-810 APVPQPAPAPQPAVQ
+810 APVPHAPQPAVQ
-825 PAPVQQHAPTP
+825 PAPVQQPAPAP
-836 QPAPARPAALGPNS
+836 QPAPARLAALGPNS

-1125 KNSAIMKHSPDEIT
+1125 QNSAIMKHSPDEIT

>member
-126 GAGDVANRD
+126 EAGDVANRD
-135 TIGRGSIDLDVP
+135 TIGRGSIDLDAP

-170 LAAKHQPNATTVPP
+170 LAAKHRPNAATVPP

-189 APAEEVHAPQVPAAE
+189 APAEEVHAPQAPAAEVHAPQVPAAE

-209 AVPAAETPVPE
+209 AVPAAETPAPE

-280 DAKLGD
+280 DAKLGN

-334 AAQVSVPPAEDK
+334 AAQVSVPPAKDK

-359 IQATPQEPSA
+359 IQTAPQEPSA

-393 AQETPA
+393 AQATPA
-399 AVQEAPGNDTFRLS
+399 AAQEAPGNDTFRLS
-413 NHDSTIHPEASG
+413 NHDGTINPAASG
-425 MPDVAAPQTAQ
+425 MPDVAAPQTAPQ
-436 EPEKENSV
+436 PEKENSV

-450 KILDTIAPVAG
+450 KILNTIAPVSG

-485 IRERVDAL
+485 IRERVDVL

-534 REMREHQEALLREG
+534 REMRERQEALLREG

-554 QMAPKVQQAEPQAP
+554 QIAPKVQQPEPQVP
-568 QAVPQAPQMAQAVPE
+568 QAEPQAPQMAQAVPE
-583 VPQMAQT
+583 VPQV
-590 EPQAPQMAQAE
+590 APKVQQAE
-601 PQAPQAEISMPA
+601 PQVPQAEISMPA
-613 ATVVPSAP
+613 
-621 QQQVATQEQATPQ
+621 
-634 QQVAPQ
+634 
-640 PKPSV
+640 
-645 PGAPT
+645 G
-650 PAAPV
+650 PV

-723 APAIDD
+723 APATDD

-777 QAPQQPHVPPTPA
+777 QAPQQPQVPPIPA

-825 PAPVQQHAPTP
+825 PAPVQQPAPAP

>member
-126 GAGDVANRD
+126 GAGDVANRN

-147 AGLDLQKQV
+147 AGLDMQKQV

-170 LAAKHQPNATTVPP
+170 LAAKHRPDAAAVPP

-189 APAEEVHAPQVPAAE
+189 APAEEVHAPQVPAAAE

-209 AVPAAETPVPE
+209 AVPAAETPAPE

-346 KPEEPAA
+346 KPEKPAA

-359 IQATPQEPSA
+359 IQTAPQEPSA

-413 NHDSTIHPEASG
+413 NHDGTINPAASG
-425 MPDVAAPQTAQ
+425 MPDVAAPQTAPQ
-436 EPEKENSV
+436 PEKENSV

-534 REMREHQEALLREG
+534 REMRERQEALLREG

-554 QMAPKVQQAEPQAP
+554 QVAPKVQQAE
-568 QAVPQAPQMAQAVPE
+568 PQAPQMAQAVPE
-583 VPQMAQT
+583 VPQI
-590 EPQAPQMAQAE
+590 APKVQQAE
-601 PQAPQAEISMPA
+601 PQVPQAEISMPA
-613 ATVVPSAP
+613 
-621 QQQVATQEQATPQ
+621 
-634 QQVAPQ
+634 
-640 PKPSV
+640 
-645 PGAPT
+645 G
-650 PAAPV
+650 PV

-666 IPRVQPAQ
+666 IPQVQPAQ

-723 APAIDD
+723 APATDD

-777 QAPQQPHVPPTPA
+777 QAPQQPQVPPIPA

-825 PAPVQQHAPTP
+825 PAPVQQPAPAP

-1125 KNSAIMKHSPDEIT
+1125 QNSAIMKHSPDEIT

>member
-156 VSTQSEALPEELAK
+156 VSTQSEALPEELAE
-170 LAAKHQPNATTVPP
+170 LAAKHRPDAATVPP

-359 IQATPQEPSA
+359 IQTAPQEPSA

-413 NHDSTIHPEASG
+413 NHDGTIHPAASG
-425 MPDVAAPQTAQ
+425 MPDVAAPQTAPQ
-436 EPEKENSV
+436 PEKENSV

-485 IRERVDAL
+485 IRERVDVL

-525 PLRTETTAM
+525 PLRTETTAR
-534 REMREHQEALLREG
+534 REMRERQEALLREG

-554 QMAPKVQQAEPQAP
+554 QVAPKVQQTE
-568 QAVPQAPQMAQAVPE
+568 PQAPQMAQAVPE
-583 VPQMAQT
+583 VPQA
-590 EPQAPQMAQAE
+590 EPQAPQMAPKVQQAE
-601 PQAPQAEISMPA
+601 PQVPQAEISMP
-613 ATVVPSAP
+613 
-621 QQQVATQEQATPQ
+621 E
-634 QQVAPQ
+634 
-640 PKPSV
+640 
-645 PGAPT
+645 G
-650 PAAPV
+650 PV
-655 LAPAKPADLPD
+655 LAPAQLADLPD
-666 IPRVQPAQ
+666 IPQVQPAQ

-717 PLEQTK
+717 PLEQTQ
-723 APAIDD
+723 APATDD

-777 QAPQQPHVPPTPA
+777 QAPQQPQVLPTPA
-790 QPAVQPAPMQQPA
+790 QPVVQPAPMQQPA

-810 APVPQPAPAPQPAVQ
+810 APVPHAPQPAVQ
-825 PAPVQQHAPTP
+825 PAPVQQPAPAP

-1125 KNSAIMKHSPDEIT
+1125 QNSAIMKHSPDEIT

>member
-126 GAGDVANRD
+126 GAGDVDNRD

-147 AGLDLQKQV
+147 AGLDMQKQV

-170 LAAKHQPNATTVPP
+170 LAAKHRPDAATVPP

-209 AVPAAETPVPE
+209 AVPAAETPAPE

-359 IQATPQEPSA
+359 IQTAPQEPSA

-399 AVQEAPGNDTFRLS
+399 AAQEAPGNDTFRLS
-413 NHDSTIHPEASG
+413 NHDGTIHPAASG
-425 MPDVAAPQTAQ
+425 MPDVAAPQTAPQ
-436 EPEKENSV
+436 PEKENSV

-534 REMREHQEALLREG
+534 REMRERQEALLREG

-554 QMAPKVQQAEPQAP
+554 QIAPKVQQAEPQ
-568 QAVPQAPQMAQAVPE
+568 V
-583 VPQMAQT
+583 
-590 EPQAPQMAQAE
+590 
-601 PQAPQAEISMPA
+601 PQAEISMPA
-613 ATVVPSAP
+613 
-621 QQQVATQEQATPQ
+621 
-634 QQVAPQ
+634 
-640 PKPSV
+640 
-645 PGAPT
+645 G
-650 PAAPV
+650 PV
-655 LAPAKPADLPD
+655 LAPAQPADLPD
-666 IPRVQPAQ
+666 IPQVQPAQ

-723 APAIDD
+723 APATDD

-777 QAPQQPHVPPTPA
+777 QAPQQPQVPPIPA

-810 APVPQPAPAPQPAVQ
+810 APVSHAPQPAVQ
-825 PAPVQQHAPTP
+825 PVPVQQPAPAP

-1125 KNSAIMKHSPDEIT
+1125 QNSAIMKHSPEEIT

>member
-126 GAGDVANRD
+126 EAGDVANRD

-147 AGLDLQKQV
+147 AGLDMQKQV

-170 LAAKHQPNATTVPP
+170 LAAKHRPNAAAVPP

-334 AAQVSVPPAEDK
+334 AAQASVPPAKDK

-359 IQATPQEPSA
+359 IQTAPQEPSVPA
-369 PVSKPQAPEEDSL
+369 SKPQAPEEDSL

-399 AVQEAPGNDTFRLS
+399 AAQETPGNDTFRLS
-413 NHDSTIHPEASG
+413 NHDGTIHPAASG
-425 MPDVAAPQTAQ
+425 MPDVAAPQTAPQ
-436 EPEKENSV
+436 PEKENSV

-485 IRERVDAL
+485 IRERVDVL

-534 REMREHQEALLREG
+534 REMRERQEALLREG

-554 QMAPKVQQAEPQAP
+554 QVAPKVQQAEPQAP
-568 QAVPQAPQMAQAVPE
+568 QMPQAVPDVPQAEPQAPQMAQAVPDVPQAEPQAPQMAQAVPE
-583 VPQMAQT
+583 VPQITPKVQ
-590 EPQAPQMAQAE
+590 QAE
-601 PQAPQAEISMPA
+601 PQVPQAEISMPA
-613 ATVVPSAP
+613 
-621 QQQVATQEQATPQ
+621 
-634 QQVAPQ
+634 
-640 PKPSV
+640 
-645 PGAPT
+645 G
-650 PAAPV
+650 PV
-655 LAPAKPADLPD
+655 LAPAK
-666 IPRVQPAQ
+666 
-674 SVAPAQPA
+674 
-682 KPQAAP
+682 
-688 VEAAPA
+688 
-694 QPAPAV
+694 PAV

-717 PLEQTK
+717 PLEQTQ
-723 APAIDD
+723 APATDD

-777 QAPQQPHVPPTPA
+777 QAPQQPQVPPTPA

-810 APVPQPAPAPQPAVQ
+810 VPVPHAPQPAVQ
-825 PAPVQQHAPTP
+825 PAPVQ

>member
-126 GAGDVANRD
+126 GAGDVANRN

-147 AGLDLQKQV
+147 AGLDMQKQV

-170 LAAKHQPNATTVPP
+170 LAAKHQPDAATVPP

-189 APAEEVHAPQVPAAE
+189 APAEEVHAPQVPAAAE

-209 AVPAAETPVPE
+209 AVPAAETPAPE

-334 AAQVSVPPAEDK
+334 AAQASVPPAEDK

-359 IQATPQEPSA
+359 IQTAPQEPSA

-413 NHDSTIHPEASG
+413 NHDGTINPTASG
-425 MPDVAAPQTAQ
+425 MPDVAAPQTAPQ
-436 EPEKENSV
+436 PEKENSV

-534 REMREHQEALLREG
+534 REMRERQEALLREG

-554 QMAPKVQQAEPQAP
+554 QIAPKVQQAEPQAP
-568 QAVPQAPQMAQAVPE
+568 QIAPKVQ
-583 VPQMAQT
+583 
-590 EPQAPQMAQAE
+590 QAE
-601 PQAPQAEISMPA
+601 PQVPQAEISMPA
-613 ATVVPSAP
+613 
-621 QQQVATQEQATPQ
+621 
-634 QQVAPQ
+634 
-640 PKPSV
+640 
-645 PGAPT
+645 G
-650 PAAPV
+650 PV

-666 IPRVQPAQ
+666 IPQVQPAQ

-717 PLEQTK
+717 PLEQTQ
-723 APAIDD
+723 APATDD

-777 QAPQQPHVPPTPA
+777 QAPQQPQVPPIPV
-790 QPAVQPAPMQQPA
+790 QPAVQPAPMQHSA

-810 APVPQPAPAPQPAVQ
+810 APVPHAPQPAVQ
-825 PAPVQQHAPTP
+825 PAPVQQPAPAP

-1125 KNSAIMKHSPDEIT
+1125 QNSAIMKHSPEEIT

>member
-170 LAAKHQPNATTVPP
+170 LAAKHRPNAAAVPP

-189 APAEEVHAPQVPAAE
+189 APAEEVHAPQVPATAE
-204 PAQGP
+204 PEQGP
-209 AVPAAETPVPE
+209 AVPAAETPAPE

-359 IQATPQEPSA
+359 IQTAPQEPSA

-413 NHDSTIHPEASG
+413 NHDGTIHPAASG
-425 MPDVAAPQTAQ
+425 MPDVAAPQTAPK
-436 EPEKENSV
+436 PEEENSV

-485 IRERVDAL
+485 IRERVDVL

-534 REMREHQEALLREG
+534 REMRERQEALLREG

-554 QMAPKVQQAEPQAP
+554 QVAPKVQQAE
-568 QAVPQAPQMAQAVPE
+568 PQAPQMAQAVPE
-583 VPQMAQT
+583 VPQI
-590 EPQAPQMAQAE
+590 APKVQQAE
-601 PQAPQAEISMPA
+601 PQVPQAEISMPA
-613 ATVVPSAP
+613 
-621 QQQVATQEQATPQ
+621 
-634 QQVAPQ
+634 
-640 PKPSV
+640 
-645 PGAPT
+645 G
-650 PAAPV
+650 PV

-688 VEAAPA
+688 LEAAPA

-723 APAIDD
+723 APATDD

-777 QAPQQPHVPPTPA
+777 QAPQQPQVPPTPA
-790 QPAVQPAPMQQPA
+790 QPAVQPAPMQHSA

-810 APVPQPAPAPQPAVQ
+810 APVPHAPQPAVQ
-825 PAPVQQHAPTP
+825 PAPVQQPAPAP

-1125 KNSAIMKHSPDEIT
+1125 QNSAIMKHSPDEIT

>member
-135 TIGRGSIDLDVP
+135 TIGRGSIDLDAP

-170 LAAKHQPNATTVPP
+170 LAAKHRPNAATVPP

-189 APAEEVHAPQVPAAE
+189 APAEEVHAPQVPAAAE

-209 AVPAAETPVPE
+209 AVPAAETPAPE
-220 VSAPAEEGNPINDKD
+220 VSATAEESNPINDKD

-359 IQATPQEPSA
+359 IQTAPQEPSV

-413 NHDSTIHPEASG
+413 NHDSTINPAASG
-425 MPDVAAPQTAQ
+425 MPDVAAPQTAPQ
-436 EPEKENSV
+436 PEEENSV

-485 IRERVDAL
+485 IRERVDVL

-534 REMREHQEALLREG
+534 REMRERQEALLREG
-548 VAPEVP
+548 VAPKVP
-554 QMAPKVQQAEPQAP
+554 QVAPKVQQAEPQ
-568 QAVPQAPQMAQAVPE
+568 VPQMAQAVPD
-583 VPQMAQT
+583 VPQV
-590 EPQAPQMAQAE
+590 APKVQQAE
-601 PQAPQAEISMPA
+601 PQVPQAEISMPA
-613 ATVVPSAP
+613 
-621 QQQVATQEQATPQ
+621 
-634 QQVAPQ
+634 
-640 PKPSV
+640 
-645 PGAPT
+645 G
-650 PAAPV
+650 PV
-655 LAPAKPADLPD
+655 LAPAQPADLPD

-723 APAIDD
+723 APATDD

-777 QAPQQPHVPPTPA
+777 QAPQQPQVPPTPA
-790 QPAVQPAPMQQPA
+790 QPAVQPAPMQHSA

-810 APVPQPAPAPQPAVQ
+810 APVPHAPQPAVQ
-825 PAPVQQHAPTP
+825 PAPVQQPAPAP

-1125 KNSAIMKHSPDEIT
+1125 QNSAIMKHSPDEIT

>member
-126 GAGDVANRD
+126 GAGDVDNRD

-147 AGLDLQKQV
+147 AGLDMQKQV

-170 LAAKHQPNATTVPP
+170 LAAKHRPDAATVPP

-209 AVPAAETPVPE
+209 AVPAAETPAPE

-359 IQATPQEPSA
+359 IQAAPQEPSA

-413 NHDSTIHPEASG
+413 NHDGTITPAASG
-425 MPDVAAPQTAQ
+425 MPDVAAPQTAPQ
-436 EPEKENSV
+436 PEKENSV

-485 IRERVDAL
+485 IRERVDVL

-534 REMREHQEALLREG
+534 REMRERQEALLREG

-554 QMAPKVQQAEPQAP
+554 QVAPKVQQTE
-568 QAVPQAPQMAQAVPE
+568 PQAPQMAQAVPE
-583 VPQMAQT
+583 VPQI
-590 EPQAPQMAQAE
+590 APKVQQAE
-601 PQAPQAEISMPA
+601 PQVPQAEISMPA
-613 ATVVPSAP
+613 
-621 QQQVATQEQATPQ
+621 
-634 QQVAPQ
+634 
-640 PKPSV
+640 
-645 PGAPT
+645 G
-650 PAAPV
+650 PV

-717 PLEQTK
+717 PLEQTQ
-723 APAIDD
+723 APATDD

-777 QAPQQPHVPPTPA
+777 QAPQQPQVPTTPA
-790 QPAVQPAPMQQPA
+790 QPAVQPAPMQHSA

-810 APVPQPAPAPQPAVQ
+810 APVPHAPQPAVQ
-825 PAPVQQHAPTP
+825 PAPVQQPAPAP

-1125 KNSAIMKHSPDEIT
+1125 QNSAIMKHSPEEIT

>member
-126 GAGDVANRD
+126 EAGDVANRD

-170 LAAKHQPNATTVPP
+170 LAAKHQPNAATVPP

-209 AVPAAETPVPE
+209 AVPAAETPAPE

-359 IQATPQEPSA
+359 IQAAPQEPSA

-413 NHDSTIHPEASG
+413 NHDGTINPAASG
-425 MPDVAAPQTAQ
+425 MPDVAAPQTAPQ
-436 EPEKENSV
+436 PEKENSV

-450 KILDTIAPVAG
+450 KILDTIAPVSG

-485 IRERVDAL
+485 IRERVDVL

-534 REMREHQEALLREG
+534 REMRERQEALLREG

-554 QMAPKVQQAEPQAP
+554 QVAPKAQQAE
-568 QAVPQAPQMAQAVPE
+568 PQAPQMAQAVPE
-583 VPQMAQT
+583 VPQI
-590 EPQAPQMAQAE
+590 APKVQQAE
-601 PQAPQAEISMPA
+601 PQVPQAEISMPA
-613 ATVVPSAP
+613 
-621 QQQVATQEQATPQ
+621 
-634 QQVAPQ
+634 
-640 PKPSV
+640 
-645 PGAPT
+645 G
-650 PAAPV
+650 PV

-717 PLEQTK
+717 PLEQTQ
-723 APAIDD
+723 APATDD

-777 QAPQQPHVPPTPA
+777 QAPQRPQVPPIPA

-810 APVPQPAPAPQPAVQ
+810 APVPHAPQPAVQ
-825 PAPVQQHAPTP
+825 PAPVQQPAPAP

-1125 KNSAIMKHSPDEIT
+1125 QNSAIMKHSPDEIT

>member
-41 YAQAPTAA
+41 YAQTPTAA

-170 LAAKHQPNATTVPP
+170 LAAKHQPNAATVPP

-189 APAEEVHAPQVPAAE
+189 APAEEVHAPQVPAAAE

-209 AVPAAETPVPE
+209 AVPAAETPAPE
-220 VSAPAEEGNPINDKD
+220 VSAPAEECNPINDKD

-359 IQATPQEPSA
+359 IQTAPQEPSA

-413 NHDSTIHPEASG
+413 NHDGAINPVASG
-425 MPDVAAPQTAQ
+425 MPDVAAPQTAPQ
-436 EPEKENSV
+436 PEKENSV

-450 KILDTIAPVAG
+450 KILDTIAPVSG

-485 IRERVDAL
+485 IRERVDVL

-534 REMREHQEALLREG
+534 REMRERQEALLREG

-554 QMAPKVQQAEPQAP
+554 QVAPKVQQAE
-568 QAVPQAPQMAQAVPE
+568 PQAPQMAQAVPE
-583 VPQMAQT
+583 VPQI
-590 EPQAPQMAQAE
+590 APKVQQAE
-601 PQAPQAEISMPA
+601 PQVPQAEISMPA
-613 ATVVPSAP
+613 
-621 QQQVATQEQATPQ
+621 
-634 QQVAPQ
+634 
-640 PKPSV
+640 
-645 PGAPT
+645 G
-650 PAAPV
+650 PV
-655 LAPAKPADLPD
+655 LAPAQPADLPD
-666 IPRVQPAQ
+666 IPQVQPAQ

-723 APAIDD
+723 APATDD

-777 QAPQQPHVPPTPA
+777 QAPQQPQVPPIPA

-810 APVPQPAPAPQPAVQ
+810 APVPHAPQPAVQ
-825 PAPVQQHAPTP
+825 PAPVQQPAPAP

-1125 KNSAIMKHSPDEIT
+1125 QNSAIMKHSPDEIT

-1249 GIINMEDVSLP
+1249 GIINMEDVRLP

>member
-170 LAAKHQPNATTVPP
+170 LAAKHRPNAATVPP

-244 LLDQMPLD
+244 LLDKMPLD

-353 QAAVPP
+353 QTAVPP
-359 IQATPQEPSA
+359 IQTAPQEPSA

-425 MPDVAAPQTAQ
+425 MPDVAAPQTAPQ
-436 EPEKENSV
+436 PEEENSV

-450 KILDTIAPVAG
+450 KILNTIAPVAG

-568 QAVPQAPQMAQAVPE
+568 QMAQAAPEVQQAEPQAPQMAQAVPD
-583 VPQMAQT
+583 V
-590 EPQAPQMAQAE
+590 
-601 PQAPQAEISMPA
+601 PQAEISMPA
-613 ATVVPSAP
+613 APDVPLASQGQVAP
-621 QQQVATQEQATPQ
+621 QQQVATQE
-634 QQVAPQ
+634 QVAPQ

-655 LAPAKPADLPD
+655 LAPAQPADLPD

-694 QPAPAV
+694 QPAQAV

-825 PAPVQQHAPTP
+825 PAPVQQPAPAP

>member
-111 TFITLDPSESFFSPS
+111 TFITLDPSESFFSRS
-126 GAGDVANRD
+126 EAGDVANRN

-156 VSTQSEALPEELAK
+156 VSTQSEALPEELAN
-170 LAAKHQPNATTVPP
+170 LAAKHQPNAATVPP

-204 PAQGP
+204 EPAQGP
-209 AVPAAETPVPE
+209 AVPAAETPAPE
-220 VSAPAEEGNPINDKD
+220 VSATAEEGNPINDKD

-359 IQATPQEPSA
+359 IQTAPQEPSV

-399 AVQEAPGNDTFRLS
+399 AAQETPGNDTFRLS
-413 NHDSTIHPEASG
+413 NHDGTIHPEASG
-425 MPDVAAPQTAQ
+425 MPDVAAPQTAP

-534 REMREHQEALLREG
+534 REMRERQEALLRDG

-554 QMAPKVQQAEPQAP
+554 QVAPKVQQAEPQ
-568 QAVPQAPQMAQAVPE
+568 V
-583 VPQMAQT
+583 
-590 EPQAPQMAQAE
+590 
-601 PQAPQAEISMPA
+601 PQAEISMPA
-613 ATVVPSAP
+613 
-621 QQQVATQEQATPQ
+621 
-634 QQVAPQ
+634 
-640 PKPSV
+640 
-645 PGAPT
+645 G
-650 PAAPV
+650 PV
-655 LAPAKPADLPD
+655 LAPAQPADLPD

-723 APAIDD
+723 APATDD

-777 QAPQQPHVPPTPA
+777 QAPQQPQVPPTPA

-810 APVPQPAPAPQPAVQ
+810 APVPHAPQPAVQ
-825 PAPVQQHAPTP
+825 PAPMQQPAPAP

-1125 KNSAIMKHSPDEIT
+1125 QNSAIMKHSPDEIT

>member
-189 APAEEVHAPQVPAAE
+189 APAEEVHAPQVPAAAE

-209 AVPAAETPVPE
+209 AVPAAETPAPE

-317 GHITTRAAGA
+317 GHITTRAEQA

-334 AAQVSVPPAEDK
+334 AAQVSVSPAEDK

-359 IQATPQEPSA
+359 IQAAPQEPSA

-413 NHDSTIHPEASG
+413 NHDVTINPEASG
-425 MPDVAAPQTAQ
+425 MPDVAAPQTAP

-450 KILDTIAPVAG
+450 KILNTIAPVSG

-534 REMREHQEALLREG
+534 REMREHQEALLRDG

-554 QMAPKVQQAEPQAP
+554 QVAPKA
-568 QAVPQAPQMAQAVPE
+568 
-583 VPQMAQT
+583 PQMAQT
-590 EPQAPQMAQAE
+590 EPQAPQAE
-601 PQAPQAEISMPA
+601 PQAPQMAQAVPDVPQAEISMPA
-613 ATVVPSAP
+613 APDVPLASQGQVAP
-621 QQQVATQEQATPQ
+621 QQQVAMQE
-634 QQVAPQ
+634 QVAPQ

-655 LAPAKPADLPD
+655 LAPAQPADLPD

-688 VEAAPA
+688 VEPAPA
-694 QPAPAV
+694 QLAPAV

-723 APAIDD
+723 APATDD

-777 QAPQQPHVPPTPA
+777 QAPQQPQVPPIPA
-790 QPAVQPAPMQQPA
+790 QPAVQPAPLQQPA

-825 PAPVQQHAPTP
+825 PAPVQQPAPAP

>member
-170 LAAKHQPNATTVPP
+170 LAAKHRPDAATVPP

-189 APAEEVHAPQVPAAE
+189 APAEEVHAPQVPAAAE

-209 AVPAAETPVPE
+209 AVPAAETPAPE
-220 VSAPAEEGNPINDKD
+220 VSATAEESNPINDKD

-359 IQATPQEPSA
+359 IQTAPQEPSV

-399 AVQEAPGNDTFRLS
+399 AAQETPGNDTFRLS
-413 NHDSTIHPEASG
+413 NHDGTINSEASG
-425 MPDVAAPQTAQ
+425 MPDVAAPQTAPQ
-436 EPEKENSV
+436 PEEENSV

-450 KILDTIAPVAG
+450 KILDTIAPVSG

-485 IRERVDAL
+485 IRERVDVL

-534 REMREHQEALLREG
+534 REMRERQEALLREG

-554 QMAPKVQQAEPQAP
+554 QVAPKVQQAEPQ
-568 QAVPQAPQMAQAVPE
+568 V
-583 VPQMAQT
+583 
-590 EPQAPQMAQAE
+590 
-601 PQAPQAEISMPA
+601 PQAEISMPA
-613 ATVVPSAP
+613 
-621 QQQVATQEQATPQ
+621 
-634 QQVAPQ
+634 
-640 PKPSV
+640 
-645 PGAPT
+645 G
-650 PAAPV
+650 PV
-655 LAPAKPADLPD
+655 LAPAQPADLPD

-682 KPQAAP
+682 NPQAAP

-723 APAIDD
+723 APATDD

-777 QAPQQPHVPPTPA
+777 QAPQQPQVPPTPA
-790 QPAVQPAPMQQPA
+790 QPAVQPAPMQHSA

-810 APVPQPAPAPQPAVQ
+810 APVPHAPQPAVQ
-825 PAPVQQHAPTP
+825 PAPVQQPAPAP

-1125 KNSAIMKHSPDEIT
+1125 QNSAIMKHSPDEIT

>member
-126 GAGDVANRD
+126 GAGDVANRN

-170 LAAKHQPNATTVPP
+170 LAAKHQPDAATVPP

-204 PAQGP
+204 PAQVP

-359 IQATPQEPSA
+359 IQTAPQEPSV

-399 AVQEAPGNDTFRLS
+399 AVQETPGNDTFRLS
-413 NHDSTIHPEASG
+413 NHDSTIHPAASG
-425 MPDVAAPQTAQ
+425 MPDVAAPQTAPQ
-436 EPEKENSV
+436 PEKENSV

-485 IRERVDAL
+485 IRERVDVL

-503 NKETLQR
+503 NKETLHR

-534 REMREHQEALLREG
+534 REMRERQEALLREG

-554 QMAPKVQQAEPQAP
+554 QVAPKVQQAEPQAP
-568 QAVPQAPQMAQAVPE
+568 QMAQAVPDVPQAEPQAPQMAQAVPD
-583 VPQMAQT
+583 VPQV
-590 EPQAPQMAQAE
+590 APKVQQAE
-601 PQAPQAEISMPA
+601 PQVPQAEPQVPQAEISMPA
-613 ATVVPSAP
+613 
-621 QQQVATQEQATPQ
+621 
-634 QQVAPQ
+634 
-640 PKPSV
+640 
-645 PGAPT
+645 G
-650 PAAPV
+650 PV

-717 PLEQTK
+717 PLEQTQ
-723 APAIDD
+723 APATDD

-777 QAPQQPHVPPTPA
+777 QAPQQPQVPPIPA

-810 APVPQPAPAPQPAVQ
+810 APVPHAPQPAVQ
-825 PAPVQQHAPTP
+825 PAPVQQTAPAP

-1125 KNSAIMKHSPDEIT
+1125 QNSAIMKHSPEEIT

>member
-126 GAGDVANRD
+126 EAGDVANRD

-147 AGLDLQKQV
+147 AGLDMQKQV

-170 LAAKHQPNATTVPP
+170 LAAKHQPNAATVPP
-184 APAEK
+184 AQAEK

-204 PAQGP
+204 PAPGP
-209 AVPAAETPVPE
+209 AVPAAETPAPE
-220 VSAPAEEGNPINDKD
+220 VSATAEEGNPINDKD

-359 IQATPQEPSA
+359 IQTAPQEPSA

-425 MPDVAAPQTAQ
+425 MPDVAAPQTAP

-534 REMREHQEALLREG
+534 REMRERQEALLRDG

-554 QMAPKVQQAEPQAP
+554 QVAPKVQQAEPQ
-568 QAVPQAPQMAQAVPE
+568 V
-583 VPQMAQT
+583 
-590 EPQAPQMAQAE
+590 
-601 PQAPQAEISMPA
+601 PQAEISMPA
-613 ATVVPSAP
+613 
-621 QQQVATQEQATPQ
+621 
-634 QQVAPQ
+634 
-640 PKPSV
+640 
-645 PGAPT
+645 G
-650 PAAPV
+650 PV
-655 LAPAKPADLPD
+655 LAPAQPADLPD

-723 APAIDD
+723 APATDD

-777 QAPQQPHVPPTPA
+777 QAPQQPQVPPTPA

-810 APVPQPAPAPQPAVQ
+810 APVPHAPQPAVQ
-825 PAPVQQHAPTP
+825 PAPMQQPAPAP

-1125 KNSAIMKHSPDEIT
+1125 QNSAIMKHSPDEIT

>member
-126 GAGDVANRD
+126 GAGDVANRN

-147 AGLDLQKQV
+147 AGLDMQKQV

-170 LAAKHQPNATTVPP
+170 LAAKHQPDAATVPP

-204 PAQGP
+204 PAQVP

-359 IQATPQEPSA
+359 IQTAPQEPSA

-399 AVQEAPGNDTFRLS
+399 AVQETPGNDTFRLS
-413 NHDSTIHPEASG
+413 NHDGTINPAASG
-425 MPDVAAPQTAQ
+425 MPDVAAPQTAP

-534 REMREHQEALLREG
+534 REMRERQEALLREG

-554 QMAPKVQQAEPQAP
+554 QVAPKVQQAE
-568 QAVPQAPQMAQAVPE
+568 PQAPQMAQAVPE
-583 VPQMAQT
+583 VPQI
-590 EPQAPQMAQAE
+590 APKVQQAE
-601 PQAPQAEISMPA
+601 PQVPQAEISMPA
-613 ATVVPSAP
+613 
-621 QQQVATQEQATPQ
+621 
-634 QQVAPQ
+634 
-640 PKPSV
+640 
-645 PGAPT
+645 G
-650 PAAPV
+650 PV
-655 LAPAKPADLPD
+655 LAPAQPADLPD
-666 IPRVQPAQ
+666 IPQVQPAQ

-723 APAIDD
+723 APATDD

-777 QAPQQPHVPPTPA
+777 QAPQQPQVPPIPA
-790 QPAVQPAPMQQPA
+790 QPAVQPAPMQHSA

-810 APVPQPAPAPQPAVQ
+810 APVPHAPQPAVQ
-825 PAPVQQHAPTP
+825 PVPVQQPAPAP

-920 FGPTGTGKT
+920 FGQTGTGKT

-1125 KNSAIMKHSPDEIT
+1125 QNSAIMKHSPDEIT

>member
-126 GAGDVANRD
+126 EAGDVANRD

-156 VSTQSEALPEELAK
+156 VSTQSEALPEELAE
-170 LAAKHQPNATTVPP
+170 LAAKHQPNAATVPP

-189 APAEEVHAPQVPAAE
+189 APAEEVHAPKVPAAE
-204 PAQGP
+204 PAQVP
-209 AVPAAETPVPE
+209 AVPAAETPAPE
-220 VSAPAEEGNPINDKD
+220 VSAPAEEGSPINDKD

-317 GHITTRAAGA
+317 GHITTRAAQA

-334 AAQVSVPPAEDK
+334 AAQASVPPAKDK

-359 IQATPQEPSA
+359 IQTAPREPSA
-369 PVSKPQAPEEDSL
+369 PGSKPQAPEEDSL

-399 AVQEAPGNDTFRLS
+399 AAQETPGNDTFRLS
-413 NHDSTIHPEASG
+413 NHDGTINPAASG
-425 MPDVAAPQTAQ
+425 MPDVAAPQTAPQ
-436 EPEKENSV
+436 PGKENSV

-485 IRERVDAL
+485 IRERVDVL

-534 REMREHQEALLREG
+534 REMRERQEALLREG

-554 QMAPKVQQAEPQAP
+554 QVAPKVQQAEPQAP
-568 QAVPQAPQMAQAVPE
+568 QMAQAVPDVPQAEPQAPQMAQAVPE
-583 VPQMAQT
+583 VPQI
-590 EPQAPQMAQAE
+590 APKVQQAE
-601 PQAPQAEISMPA
+601 PQVPQAEISMPA
-613 ATVVPSAP
+613 
-621 QQQVATQEQATPQ
+621 
-634 QQVAPQ
+634 
-640 PKPSV
+640 
-645 PGAPT
+645 G
-650 PAAPV
+650 PV

-666 IPRVQPAQ
+666 IPQVQPAQ

-723 APAIDD
+723 APATDD

-777 QAPQQPHVPPTPA
+777 QAPQQPQVPPTPA
-790 QPAVQPAPMQQPA
+790 QPAVQPAPLQQPAPQPTVQPAPVPHA

-810 APVPQPAPAPQPAVQ
+810 VPVQQPAPA
-825 PAPVQQHAPTP
+825 P

-1125 KNSAIMKHSPDEIT
+1125 QNSAIMKHSPDEIT